1 MKTNWPIL
9 LAPLV
14 GGSVSG
20 LVSGIGKQKVPK
32 VEGQPPD
39 WVFGPVWT
47 VLYLMMGYA
56 ANIVYQKTGKVPL
69 VFWLQLALNLIWSP
83 VYFRKNDPRLALN
96 VIIALW
102 VAILFTIVEFAKI
115 DAFASRLLWPYLAWV
130 TYATT
135 LLLKRVRQ

>member
-1 MKTNWPIL
+1 MINWPL
-9 LAPLV
+9 FLAPFV

-20 LVSGIGKQKVPK
+20 LVSGVGKNDIPK

-47 VLYLMMGYA
+47 VLYLMMGYS
-56 ANIVYQKTGKVPL
+56 ANIVYQKTGTVPII
-69 VFWLQLALNLIWSP
+69 FWLQLALNLIWSP
-83 VYFRKNDPRLALN
+83 VYFRKNDPKLALK
-96 VIIALW
+96 IIVALW
-102 VAILFTIVEFAKI
+102 FAILLTIIEFSRI
-115 DAFASRLLWPYLAWV
+115 DAFASKLLLPYLAWV